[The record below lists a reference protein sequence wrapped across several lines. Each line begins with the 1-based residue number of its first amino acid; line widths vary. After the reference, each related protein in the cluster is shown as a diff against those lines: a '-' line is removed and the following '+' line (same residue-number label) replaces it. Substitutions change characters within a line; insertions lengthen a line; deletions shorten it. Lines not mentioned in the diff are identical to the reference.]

1 MREEGAPL
9 SDDDVRELIF
19 EAVTADPALF
29 SGNAREKGD
38 LAESVF
44 CSLRRELGMLDYYAA
59 DGTVSEIM
67 VNGTDAVFIERAGR
81 IERAPFTFANAYEIE
96 EIARRLAARVHRE
109 INELHP
115 ILDARMEDGSRVHS
129 VYKNVAVGGPV
140 LNIRRFP
147 ERTVGAEE
155 LSRYGTA
162 TREAMDF
169 LRSAVEAGL
178 NIFVSGGTSS
188 GKTTLLNVLCDMI
201 PERERVIVIEDAAE
215 LRIRGLENVVRMEI
229 REANSRERGEITM
242 ADLIRSS
249 LRMRPDRI
257 IVGEVR
263 GGEVV
268 DMIQAMNTG
277 HDGSLSTGHGNSPEG
292 MLARLEA
299 MYLAAARYPF
309 EAIRR
314 QIADAIDLFVHLGRF
329 PDGKRRI
336 LEIVE
341 ITGLMN
347 DEYKINKLF
356 QFKFNEGLVP
366 TGNGILRTEK
376 FERRGI
382 RPGGGI
388 AFADGKGGVDDP
400 RGDRV
405 SCGR

>member
-1 MREEGAPL
+1 MRTEGSSL

-19 EAVTADPALF
+19 EAVLADRPLAACT
-29 SGNAREKGD
+29 AREKSAV
-38 LAESVF
+38 AESVF
-44 CSLRRELGMLDYYAA
+44 SALRRELGILDLYAA
-59 DGTVSEIM
+59 DDSVSEIM
-67 VNGTDAVFIERAGR
+67 VNGTDAVFIERNGR
-81 IERAPFTFANAYEIE
+81 IETAPFSFTSAAEIE
-96 EIARRLAARVHRE
+96 EIARRLAAKVHRE

-115 ILDARMEDGSRVHS
+115 ILDARMEDGSRVHC

-140 LNIRRFP
+140 LNLRRFP
-147 ERTVGAEE
+147 DRTVGVGE
-155 LSRYGTA
+155 LIRSGTA

-188 GKTTLLNVLCDMI
+188 GKTTLLNVLCDCI
-201 PERERVIVIEDAAE
+201 PKRERVIVIEDAAE

-229 REANSRERGEITM
+229 KEANSREKGEITM

-249 LRMRPDRI
+249 LRMRPDRL

-263 GGEVV
+263 GAEVV

-277 HDGSLSTGHGNSPEG
+277 HDGSLSTGHGNSPAG

-299 MYLAAARYPF
+299 MYLAAQRYPF

-314 QIADAIDLFVHLGRF
+314 QLADAIDLFVHLGRF
-329 PDGKRRI
+329 PDGTRRI

-341 ITGLMN
+341 IAGLVN
-347 DEYKINKLF
+347 DEYQINRLF
-356 QFKFNEGLVP
+356 QYEFNKGLSA
-366 TGNGILRTEK
+366 TGNGLRRTEK

-388 AFADGKGGVDDP
+388 AFADGTGGMDASDGGGVS
-400 RGDRV
+400 GDR
-405 SCGR
+405 